1 MENTYVTKTTNTV
14 TMNKD
19 SARLK
24 HNHRDVETIKRELEK
39 DPSRSFGDISK
50 DKVLYTKID
59 NKHKSYESVVNDW
72 FKESNQKYN
81 EQQKKN
87 RHKERCHKTYCSGW
101 AANGNNKS
109 KSPVM
114 EIIIQ
119 VGGTYDKDKDYATGQ
134 IDPSIGK
141 RIMIDFVNQFI
152 KRYPLLKIIDVTYH
166 QGERT
171 PHIHLDFVPMAK
183 DPKFGYTASLDKA
196 CEQMGYGEPSKKDPK
211 KTVFHIKHFE
221 HDFHKL
227 LDDVCL
233 SHGIEIDHPGL
244 ERNHESVRDY
254 KQNEKL
260 LQENT
265 KLETENKNLTS
276 KNKTIEKDISEKE
289 ASLSEINVE
298 IENKNNDL
306 AEIESLIKEAH
317 EESDKLAAELTE
329 GLALQEKLDKENKSA
344 QEQYDDFTSNID
356 SLNTEIE
363 EKQEELKSMSAE
375 QFASDIF
382 VTISDNVKERFDQIA
397 FYPGSARY
405 ESYSK
410 DDFKKQTF
418 GDGYIVSEKDLDNLL
433 KNQYDFNA
441 LGQMIQDLFKS
452 FRAYLKKIFEQA
464 NEKLIEREREV
475 NRKEERIEPAYE
487 SATKLEYKYK
497 SLVEN
502 TETEIRHE
510 ARAQAKILIEE
521 AFEDPKKNTRGAR
534 AIAFLEKIGYLDDFE
549 KKERILKQRLQNIDW
564 S

>member
-260 LQENT
+260 RQENT

-276 KNKTIEKDISEKE
+276 KNKMIEKD
-289 ASLSEINVE
+289 L
-298 IENKNNDL
+298 
-306 AEIESLIKEAH
+306 SLIH
-317 EESDKLAAELTE
+317 
-329 GLALQEKLDKENKSA
+329 
-344 QEQYDDFTSNID
+344 I
-356 SLNTEIE
+356 
-363 EKQEELKSMSAE
+363 
-375 QFASDIF
+375 
-382 VTISDNVKERFDQIA
+382 
-397 FYPGSARY
+397 
-405 ESYSK
+405 
-410 DDFKKQTF
+410 
-418 GDGYIVSEKDLDNLL
+418 
-433 KNQYDFNA
+433 
-441 LGQMIQDLFKS
+441 
-452 FRAYLKKIFEQA
+452 
-464 NEKLIEREREV
+464 
-475 NRKEERIEPAYE
+475 
-487 SATKLEYKYK
+487 
-497 SLVEN
+497 
-502 TETEIRHE
+502 
-510 ARAQAKILIEE
+510 
-521 AFEDPKKNTRGAR
+521 
-534 AIAFLEKIGYLDDFE
+534 
-549 KKERILKQRLQNIDW
+549 
-564 S
+564 